1 MLRLAVKSCYRDDA
15 DDGTGCWRQGSRQ
28 TPREGAETVSTPQA
42 ENTTAST
49 TTSPRRADRTTAGP
63 TTSAVGPPRRS
74 AAELTGEHGN
84 TTIAD
89 VVVAKIIALAAR
101 EIAGV
106 YALGGGT
113 ARMVGAV
120 RQRIPGA
127 RASES
132 QGVSV
137 EVGLRQTAADIDL
150 VVEYGVAIPDLA
162 TAIRSNVITAVERI
176 CGLEVTEV
184 NVNVDDI
191 HLPGEQDD
199 TGGPRVQ

>member
-1 MLRLAVKSCYRDDA
+1 M
-15 DDGTGCWRQGSRQ
+15 
-28 TPREGAETVSTPQA
+28 STPQA

-101 EIAGV
+101 EIDGV
-106 YALGGGT
+106 YALGGGA
-113 ARMVGAV
+113 ARMIGAV
-120 RQRIPGA
+120 RQRVPGVV
-127 RASES
+127 ASDT

-137 EVGLRQTAADIDL
+137 EVGVRQAAADIDL

-191 HLPGEQDD
+191 HLPGEQDTD
-199 TGGPRVQ
+199 ASGPRVQ

>member
-1 MLRLAVKSCYRDDA
+1 
-15 DDGTGCWRQGSRQ
+15 
-28 TPREGAETVSTPQA
+28 VSTPEA

-49 TTSPRRADRTTAGP
+49 TTRPRRADRTTAGP

-101 EIAGV
+101 EIDGV

-113 ARMVGAV
+113 ARMIGAV
-120 RQRIPGA
+120 RQQVPGVA
-127 RASES
+127 ASDT

-137 EVGLRQTAADIDL
+137 EVGLRQAAADIDL

-162 TAIRSNVITAVERI
+162 DAVRGNVINAVERI